1 MLLPLACAGGEPH
14 DPSIVPEGLRV
25 MALAGG
31 TGVLELSALTLRE
44 GPAGAEIYAALRN
57 VGDVPACSAAVS
69 FELFDHSQQ
78 SLASGIGGLLTQRFY
93 RRTDGSRAIA
103 ACIGPG
109 DVSMAAVTDL
119 PADLRID
126 DVGYVVYR
134 CPYFALDVEPIEG
147 LNVSQ
152 VHGVAR
158 DSGTAYTGTLEN
170 ALDVAVRNPSVSVF
184 PLSHSGRPLGLSIA
198 QSSRVI
204 EPGDSWKF
212 ETNTVSEPGA
222 DSAAYPA
229 GAL

>member
-1 MLLPLACAGGEPH
+1 
-14 DPSIVPEGLRV
+14 

-31 TGVLELSALTLRE
+31 NGVLELSALTLRE

-69 FELFDHSQQ
+69 FELFDRSEQ
-78 SLASGIGGLLTQRFY
+78 SLASGIGGLLTRRFY
-93 RRTDGSRAIA
+93 RLTDGSRAIA

-119 PADLRID
+119 PAELRID

-147 LNVSQ
+147 LIVRQ

-158 DSGTAYTGTLEN
+158 GSGTAYTGTLEN
-170 ALDVAVRNPSVSVF
+170 ALDVAVRSPSVSVF
-184 PLSHSGRPLGLSIA
+184 PLTRSGRPFGLAIG
-198 QSSRVI
+198 QSERVI
-204 EPGDSWKF
+204 EPGDSWTF
-212 ETNTVSEPGA
+212 ETDTVEEPGA
-222 DSAAYPA
+222 DSAPYPA